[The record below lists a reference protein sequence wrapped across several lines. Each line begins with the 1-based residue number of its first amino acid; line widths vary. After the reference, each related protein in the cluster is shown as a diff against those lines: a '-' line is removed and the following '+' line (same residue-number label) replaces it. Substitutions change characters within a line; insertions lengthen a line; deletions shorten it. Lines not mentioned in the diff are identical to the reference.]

1 VRGQS
6 RGARLRRLATS
17 LLRFRARQALSL
29 LSERG
34 ANAPRRALAREILLG
49 VARAATKGLLALR
62 ANRLRVARLR
72 LDRDDARALLK
83 PPPRA
88 RGSVAAAK
96 PQLPPRGATPPP
108 RRRAPRR

>member
-62 ANRLRVARLR
+62 ANRLRVTRLR
-72 LDRDDARALLK
+72 LDRDDARA
-83 PPPRA
+83 R
-88 RGSVAAAK
+88 
-96 PQLPPRGATPPP
+96 
-108 RRRAPRR
+108 